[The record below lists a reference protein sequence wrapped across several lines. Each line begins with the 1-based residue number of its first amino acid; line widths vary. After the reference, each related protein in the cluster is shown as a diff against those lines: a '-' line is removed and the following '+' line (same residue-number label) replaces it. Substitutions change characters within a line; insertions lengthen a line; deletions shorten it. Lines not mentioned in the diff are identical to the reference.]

1 MIHLSFPLIFLN
13 KSFSVTLIEIF
24 GLVKH
29 SLWCHLPDV
38 RFLIICIA
46 LNIVTF
52 VFTNRKYN
60 KTILSF
66 KHSVQK
72 LSLMFCGLSSAKDIA
87 VYIW

>member
-1 MIHLSFPLIFLN
+1 M
-13 KSFSVTLIEIF
+13 F

-38 RFLIICIA
+38 RFLIIFIA

-52 VFTNRKYN
+52 VLTNIKYN

-66 KHSVQK
+66 KNSVQK
-72 LSLMFCGLSSAKDIA
+72 LSIMFSGLSSAKDIA